1 MIQCRVRKF
10 IQGKPALGAAEL
22 KTPDLPQGA
31 ATHPHAPQHCTVGQG
46 YYFTS
51 NQRISTLRIRVGWIE
66 QLGSTIGTKLPIR
79 LRNGDLIVSVTSP
92 SDKAT
97 DSKGGSN

>member
-51 NQRISTLRIRVGWIE
+51 NQRISTLCLSGRWLE
-66 QLGSTIGTKLPIR
+66 QLGFTIGIKLHIR
-79 LRNGDLIVSVTSP
+79 MRNDELVVSVAP
-92 SDKAT
+92 AD
-97 DSKGGSN
+97 